1 MFRLSRTRN
10 LCKLDT
16 FIRVYQCVVRYIYMY
31 RDFRQQQLNYVR
43 CIAAMWLI
51 GNVFRANPFRG
62 ESFVVVFTESHL
74 WAVDCCGA
82 FGGFVCDICWTIIS
96 VS

>member
-51 GNVFRANPFRG
+51 GNVFVQTPSGGRVSLLCLPNRTSGRLIVAVRL
-62 ESFVVVFTESHL
+62 VVLCVTFAGL
-74 WAVDCCGA
+74 L
-82 FGGFVCDICWTIIS
+82 
-96 VS
+96 